1 MLNLL
6 YQLYIFS
13 VNHFK
18 IINVNKRCLLKLK
31 LKGECKMRKTRSDCT
46 LRALIKKT
54 GIPGTAFR
62 NPNGR
67 KTRIDKLVGTMRKEL
82 KVK

>member
-1 MLNLL
+1 MAT
-6 YQLYIFS
+6 
-13 VNHFK
+13 
-18 IINVNKRCLLKLK
+18 
-31 LKGECKMRKTRSDCT
+31 KTRSDCT
-46 LRALIKKT
+46 LKTFIKKT

-67 KTRIDKLVGTMRKEL
+67 KTRIDKLVGTMRKEP